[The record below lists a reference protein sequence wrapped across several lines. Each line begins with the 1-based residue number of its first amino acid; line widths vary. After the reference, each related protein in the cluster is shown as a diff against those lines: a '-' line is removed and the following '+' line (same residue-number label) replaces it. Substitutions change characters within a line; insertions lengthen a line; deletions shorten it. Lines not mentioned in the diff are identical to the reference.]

1 MVRRGVIF
9 DLDGVLV
16 STDEMHYRAWKAL
29 ADEEGIPFTEQ
40 DNDRLRGV
48 SRMQSL
54 EVLLERAGREYTAE
68 EKEELATRT
77 NRMYQRML
85 EELTAADRRPGVDGL
100 LRGLQARGARI
111 AVASGSRNARR
122 ILERLRLAGAFD
134 AVVTGEEISRAKPD
148 PELFLLAA
156 ERLGLSPR
164 ECVVVEDA
172 ASGVEAARR
181 AGMHVVAVGPRERFP
196 RGVEVVGSVGELDP
210 DRLLGLARDMAAG
223 RDAPWE
229 GRGGGEGAG
238 PRRSTARDAAKREE
252 EGRV

>member
-1 MVRRGVIF
+1 MIRRGVIF

-29 ADEEGIPFTEQ
+29 ADEEGIPFTEA

-54 EVLLERAGREYTAE
+54 ELLLERSGREYTAE
-68 EKEELATRT
+68 EKEQLAARK
-77 NRMYQRML
+77 NRAYQRML
-85 EELTAADRRPGVDGL
+85 EGLTAGDRLPGVDEL

-156 ERLGLSPR
+156 ERLGLSPP

-172 ASGVEAARR
+172 ASGVEAAQR

-196 RGVEVVGSVGELDP
+196 KGVEVVGSVAELDP
-210 DRLLGLARDMAAG
+210 DRLVGLSRDVAAG
-223 RDAPWE
+223 RDALWE
-229 GRGGGEGAG
+229 AGEEGDSG
-238 PRRSTARDAAKREE
+238 EQRRPATELRRREE
-252 EGRV
+252 GGRV